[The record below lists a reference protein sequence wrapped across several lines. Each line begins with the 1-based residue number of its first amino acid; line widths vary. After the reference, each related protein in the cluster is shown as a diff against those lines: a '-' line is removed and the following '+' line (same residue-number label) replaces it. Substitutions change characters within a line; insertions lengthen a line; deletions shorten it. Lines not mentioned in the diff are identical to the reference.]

1 VLRDVYRDNVASVYA
16 FFSYSVDSGT
26 AEELTASTFE
36 RVVRSWRS
44 FDASRAGVRVWVLAI
59 ARNILTDHYRRRSH
73 RAGPSIDE
81 FPALAM
87 SLATEDR
94 GGWLELDAILSWL
107 TELPPREREVLALR
121 YGADLS
127 THEIAGCLGLSEANV
142 NQIASR
148 ALRRLRKSDKAAAFN
163 GNGAA
168 DAARL
173 RAGR

>member
-1 VLRDVYRDNVASVYA
+1 MASVYA
-16 FFSYSVDSGT
+16 FFSYSVDFAT
-26 AEELTASTFE
+26 AEDLTAATFE
-36 RVVRSWRS
+36 RVVRSWQS
-44 FDASRAGVRVWVLAI
+44 FDASRASVRVWVLVI

-87 SLATEDR
+87 SLASEDR
-94 GGWLELDAILSWL
+94 GEWLELDAVLSWL
-107 TELPPREREVLALR
+107 ADLPAREREVLALR

-127 THEIAGCLGLSEANV
+127 TCEIAGCLGLTEVNV

-148 ALRRLRKSDKAAAFN
+148 ALRRLRKSDRAAAFN

-168 DAARL
+168 DAPRQP
-173 RAGR
+173 AGG